1 MTSFKKDNKNWR
13 RQWIGV
19 FAGGAIAWALL
30 ALFPGLQERI
40 STFSAILWGAAIG
53 AAAVSLESFEKA
65 GAALTRR
72 NNRVLNMLVGLGI
85 PAILVII
92 IFLVTRQ

>member
-1 MTSFKKDNKNWR
+1 MSSFKEGNKNWR

-19 FAGGAIAWALL
+19 FAGGAVAWALL

-53 AAAVSLESFEKA
+53 AAAVSLDSFERA

-72 NNRVLNMLVGLGI
+72 DNRALNIVIGLGI

-92 IFLVTRQ
+92 LFLVSR